1 LPKRFRF
8 HGSVIFDLDSRT
20 ATLARFAEPL
30 VFGCFERSQ
39 LKAANRFQHF
49 FSIHQL
55 EVFLLGLV
63 SNAILV
69 LTIF

>member
-1 LPKRFRF
+1 
-8 HGSVIFDLDSRT
+8 
-20 ATLARFAEPL
+20 

-39 LKAANRFQHF
+39 LKAVNRFQHF

-69 LTIF
+69 QTIFGPQDD